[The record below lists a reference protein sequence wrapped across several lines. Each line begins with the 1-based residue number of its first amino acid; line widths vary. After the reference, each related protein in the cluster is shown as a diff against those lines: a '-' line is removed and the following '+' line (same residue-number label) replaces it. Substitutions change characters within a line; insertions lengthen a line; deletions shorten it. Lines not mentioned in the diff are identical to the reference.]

1 MSGGCSGNPS
11 AAKRSKRDPGT
22 QTKRASIR
30 SRILPIASAK
40 KGVPIQL
47 SFSFQSDLQVF
58 LVKPHPASFS
68 QTVDVTVLTR
78 LTTAEHSWIQ
88 KMKQPNLWV
97 DSQNS
102 PVDGFVSIWKART
115 ACTAIRDVSWHRQ
128 LLNQERPNMLVRCPQ
143 LEGIVLV
150 WQGLARYVCSHPY
163 RDLGASVLWCGKDPE
178 MQTGGANITKKCTHL
193 T

>member
-1 MSGGCSGNPS
+1 MTSPTHHDPTLDQPIRSQDFRLTDLMSGGCSGNPS

-78 LTTAEHSWIQ
+78 LTTAEHSWMIQ

-102 PVDGFVSIWKART
+102 P
-115 ACTAIRDVSWHRQ
+115 ACTAIRDVS
-128 LLNQERPNMLVRCPQ
+128 
-143 LEGIVLV
+143 
-150 WQGLARYVCSHPY
+150 
-163 RDLGASVLWCGKDPE
+163 
-178 MQTGGANITKKCTHL
+178 
-193 T
+193 